1 MIKKLQALKAKKGFT
16 LVELVVVIAIIGV
29 LAAILV
35 PTMLGVVQD
44 SRITSSNSTAQQI
57 KDRTTEFLTKMDAAK
72 ASFTAKAVSV
82 GIKVDDGEWTVVTAA
97 SLAGAATTADATIVT
112 DAQKTDWLDGKDDKK
127 PNHWGT
133 FYSNKNIS
141 SSSNSDKDTQYV
153 AYIAD
158 SLSDLKNAAIVVYIQ
173 SGKVVGVAVVEGTTS
188 LPNDVAFPTID
199 EFIAGKTSSKFDSK
213 AGVKNNTIIGTSPA
227 IALEKATT
235 PTT

>member
-72 ASFTAKAVSV
+72 ASFVGTEVEVPFYAKDGVWTMGRDNGDYSDYS
-82 GIKVDDGEWTVVTAA
+82 DDN
-97 SLAGAATTADATIVT
+97 
-112 DAQKTDWLDGKDDKK
+112 WLDGQ
-127 PNHWGT
+127 NHWGVSFDT
-133 FYSNKNIS
+133 TDAENTDNA
-141 SSSNSDKDTQYV
+141 NKDTQYI

-158 SLSDLKNAAIVVYIQ
+158 SLSDLKTAVAVVYIK
-173 SGKVVGVAVVEGTTS
+173 SGKVVGAAVIEGTTKN
-188 LPNDVAFPTID
+188 PADVDFPTAD
-199 EFIAGKTSSKFDSK
+199 EFGKGESEKFEGK
-213 AGVKNNTIIGTSPA
+213 AGVKNNTIIGTSPV
-227 IALEKATT
+227 LSLKTSE
-235 PTT
+235 

>member
-72 ASFTAKAVSV
+72 ASFVATDVEVKFYASNGVWHIGAPSTGGSADTTSTAP
-82 GIKVDDGEWTVVTAA
+82 
-97 SLAGAATTADATIVT
+97 ADAN
-112 DAQKTDWLDGKDDKK
+112 WLDKKD
-127 PNHWGT
+127 HWGSQFDT
-133 FYSNKNIS
+133 TNASASGNAN
-141 SSSNSDKDTQYV
+141 KDTQYI

-158 SLSDLKNAAIVVYIQ
+158 SLSDLKTATAVVYIK
-173 SGKVVGVAVVEGTTS
+173 SGKVVGAAVIEGTTS
-188 LPNDVAFPTID
+188 APTGVSFPTATD
-199 EFIAGKTSSKFDSK
+199 FANGNSSAFDGK
-213 AGVKNNTIIGTSPA
+213 AGVKNNTIIGTCPVL
-227 IALEKATT
+227 ALGTGSATSAS
-235 PTT
+235 

>member
-97 SLAGAATTADATIVT
+97 SLSGGTTADATTVT
-112 DAQKTDWLDGKDDKK
+112 DAAKTDWLDGKDSKK

-158 SLSDLKNAAIVVYIQ
+158 SLSDLKNAAIVVYVQ

-188 LPNDVAFPTID
+188 LPTGVEFPTID

-213 AGVKNNTIIGTSPA
+213 AGVKSNTIIGTSPA

>member
-72 ASFTAKAVSV
+72 ASFVSSDAVAVGIEVDNKKWTIKGASAMVKSTDESAKAT
-82 GIKVDDGEWTVVTAA
+82 KTVDPSKDN
-97 SLAGAATTADATIVT
+97 
-112 DAQKTDWLDGKDDKK
+112 WLDDY
-127 PNHWGT
+127 NHWGEKS
-133 FYSNKNIS
+133 YDNNNASD
-141 SSSNSDKDTQYV
+141 SSNANKDTDYV
-153 AYIAD
+153 GYIAD
-158 SLSDLKNAAIVVYIQ
+158 SLSDLKDAAIVVYVQ
-173 SGKVVGVAVVEGTTS
+173 SGKVVGVAVVEGTKLSPVT
-188 LPNDVAFPTID
+188 FPTID
-199 EFIAGKTSSKFDSK
+199 EFIAGETADKFDSK

-227 IALEKATT
+227 VAVKTSKAAS
-235 PTT
+235 